1 MEHKISQVLLGKGG
15 IRRNKQEVRDPNPDG
30 EWKWLKQK
38 KDSFVMEIT
47 SIKVSGAFE
56 CTEISEFPPVQTLI
70 RNMSKLKLSLDNS
83 DLFVSKEQ
91 GLY

>member
-1 MEHKISQVLLGKGG
+1 
-15 IRRNKQEVRDPNPDG
+15 
-30 EWKWLKQK
+30 
-38 KDSFVMEIT
+38 MEIT
-47 SIKVSGAFE
+47 SIQVSGAFE